1 MAIGGSLLVLGALL
15 GVSSGEILHR
25 VKCDPTNET
34 IYQFNATTVYGNE
47 TVTFDRFKGKAVL
60 VFNVATY

>member
-1 MAIGGSLLVLGALL
+1 LVLGALL
-15 GVSSGEILHR
+15 GVSTAEILHR
-25 VKCDPTNET
+25 VKCDPPTNET

-47 TVTFDRFKGKAVL
+47 TVTFDQFKGKAVL